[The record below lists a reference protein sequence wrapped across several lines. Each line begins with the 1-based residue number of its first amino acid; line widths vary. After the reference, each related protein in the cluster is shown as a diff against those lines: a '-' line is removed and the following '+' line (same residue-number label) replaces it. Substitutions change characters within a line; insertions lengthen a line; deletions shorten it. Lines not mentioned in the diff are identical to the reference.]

1 MLHRDYLLEVIAQ
14 FVDTVIQSLTIAREK
29 ADPKA
34 AQDVEAAVAGLL
46 DLDQQVAM
54 QLTPDSLVTML
65 LLSGVGDALADY
77 VTYAM
82 RELADVYDGMG
93 EHDLASLRRKQAHAV
108 ADSFGC
114 DYDVVPEEFA

>member
-65 LLSGVGDALADY
+65 LLSGVGDALAD
-77 VTYAM
+77 
-82 RELADVYDGMG
+82 
-93 EHDLASLRRKQAHAV
+93 
-108 ADSFGC
+108 C
-114 DYDVVPEEFA
+114 VP